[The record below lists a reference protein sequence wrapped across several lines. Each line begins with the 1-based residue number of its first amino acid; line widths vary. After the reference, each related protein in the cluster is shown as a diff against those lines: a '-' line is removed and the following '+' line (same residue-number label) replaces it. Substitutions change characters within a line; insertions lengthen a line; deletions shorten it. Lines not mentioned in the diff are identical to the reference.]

1 MSLAA
6 EQLNRPSLAARIFYA
21 LPIIGFVA
29 RDIGR
34 DVNMVFYVL
43 LILTTIMVLAIK
55 VWGIAALVLTYV
67 ALVPLIFALL
77 IWITIP

>member
-6 EQLNRPSLAARIFYA
+6 QPTQPNFAARMFYA

-34 DVNMVFYVL
+34 DINMVFYVL
-43 LILTTIMVLAIK
+43 LILTTLMVFAIK
-55 VWGIAALVLTYV
+55 IWGIAALVLAYL
-67 ALVPLIFALL
+67 AIVPVIFALL

>member
-6 EQLNRPSLAARIFYA
+6 QAPRPSLAARIFYA

-34 DVNMVFYVL
+34 DINMVFYVL

-55 VWGIAALVLTYV
+55 VWGIAALVLTYL
-67 ALVPLIFALL
+67 ALVPIIFALL